1 MVRVEVG
8 AVVTNEVMHAG
19 NQEENE
25 QDEDNGTKETPQIPV
40 SDLEG
45 NISRFGILR
54 DNFPTQ
60 AKMYVSDVKQSALD
74 CC

>member
-25 QDEDNGTKETPQIPV
+25 QDEDNGTKETP
-40 SDLEG
+40 
-45 NISRFGILR
+45 
-54 DNFPTQ
+54 
-60 AKMYVSDVKQSALD
+60 
-74 CC
+74 